1 MGLNLFL
8 KSRIE
13 DAKALVGEL
22 KKEYDYVSVL
32 GSSTKLTKIIS
43 STYFSTMES
52 SENDCGFVIKLYN
65 GSFYSEY
72 ACDDIRGLTV
82 DEIKNAVKLS
92 GLKLKSVETSA
103 LDEEEL
109 TKSFERNDTSALD
122 GEEIMSRM
130 AALRQKAEKYDEKI
144 IGVNVMH
151 LKREVSEIFVSDKK
165 CLDQFYVWVNFRL
178 RVTARDGADIKSG
191 SDSSNGSDTLP
202 ALVGLEKKWQKI
214 CDKAL
219 MLLKAKPIVPGT
231 YDIITHPY
239 ISGLIAHEAFGHGVE
254 MDMFVKNRAKA
265 ADYVGKYVA
274 SEHVNMRDGA
284 TGLLSAGSYFFDD
297 DGVLAHNTEIIRDGI
312 LVTGISDVLSAL
324 QLGTEP
330 TGNGRRQNFAHKSYA
345 RMTNTY
351 FCAGD
356 DKLEDMIKSIN
367 HGYILYDCNNGM
379 EDPKNWQIQCTAE
392 YGLEVKDGEL
402 TGEVVSPVVISGS
415 VLDLLGSVSMVSEE
429 FEMDGIGMCGKG
441 YKEWVY
447 VADGGPY
454 LKARA
459 KLG

>member
-8 KSRIE
+8 KSRID
-13 DAKALVGEL
+13 DAKALVEEL

-32 GSSTKLTKIIS
+32 GSSTKITRIVS
-43 STYFSTMES
+43 STYSSSVNS

-72 ACDDIRGLTV
+72 ACDDIRGLKAA
-82 DEIKNAVKLS
+82 DVKKAAALD
-92 GLKLKSVETSA
+92 GLKQKSVQTA
-103 LDEEEL
+103 PLNEEEL
-109 TKSFERNDTSALD
+109 TKSFVRDDKSPLESDD
-122 GEEIMSRM
+122 IMARM
-130 AALRQKAEKYDEKI
+130 TALRQRAEKYDDKI
-144 IGVNVMH
+144 IDVNVMH

-178 RVTARDGADIKSG
+178 RSTVRDGDNIKSG
-191 SDSSNGSDTLP
+191 SDSSNGCDTAA
-202 ALVGLEKKWQKI
+202 ALSGLEGKWQRI
-214 CDKAL
+214 CDKSL
-219 MLLKAKPIVPGT
+219 MLLKSKPIKPGT

-254 MDMFVKNRAKA
+254 MDMFVKHRAKA
-265 ADYVGKYVA
+265 ANYVGKYVA

-284 TGLLSAGSYFFDD
+284 SGILSAGSYFFDD

-312 LVTGISDVLSAL
+312 LVTGISDTLSAL
-324 QLGTEP
+324 ELGTEP
-330 TGNGRRQNFAHKSYA
+330 TGNGRRENFAHKSYT

-356 DKLEDMIKSIN
+356 DKLENMIASID
-367 HGYILYDCNNGM
+367 HGYILYDCSNGM

-392 YGLEVKDGEL
+392 YAVEIEHGRL
-402 TGEVVSPVVISGS
+402 TDNIVSPVVISGS

-441 YKEWVY
+441 YKEWVF